1 MLDWLK
7 RFEENSVHAPHGV
20 HRIEAKLALLRLRG
34 TARPAWNVGGDGPEL
49 EAIADRSE
57 TSDGVPDAPAHA
69 DRQVPI
75 LQSPAVRQQGIAAMF
90 DVNRSH

>member
-57 TSDGVPDAPAHA
+57 TSDPELSTRNQKLVLVGNGV
-69 DRQVPI
+69 
-75 LQSPAVRQQGIAAMF
+75 S
-90 DVNRSH
+90 